1 MDEVPL
7 VPLTLNNIQALTCS
21 LPSTSLHQ
29 PRQETIDQ
37 IASDIDW
44 VSFLSASPFIF
55 GNQKP
60 SSTSQSLT
68 AENGRR
74 GELNGTKNKGKASRT
89 KKVNPSRIAFHTR
102 SIDDILD
109 DGYRWRKYGQK
120 AVKNSNH
127 PRSYYRCTQLTCNV
141 KKQIQRLSKDSSI
154 VVTTYEGIHNHPSEK
169 LMESLSPLLRQLQFL
184 SRI

>member
-7 VPLTLNNIQALTCS
+7 VPLTLNNIEALTYS
-21 LPSTSLHQ
+21 LPSNSLQ
-29 PRQETIDQ
+29 PGQETTDQ

-55 GNQKP
+55 GNQNP
-60 SSTSQSLT
+60 SSTSESLT
-68 AENGRR
+68 AENGGR
-74 GELNGTKNKGKASRT
+74 GENRTRNKGKASRT

-127 PRSYYRCTQLTCNV
+127 PRY
-141 KKQIQRLSKDSSI
+141 
-154 VVTTYEGIHNHPSEK
+154 
-169 LMESLSPLLRQLQFL
+169 
-184 SRI
+184 

>member
-1 MDEVPL
+1 MYGTVQPLLTFHYLWGPNIYYINPLNILRFHIPSWADFMDEVPL
-7 VPLTLNNIQALTCS
+7 VPLTLNNIEALTYS
-21 LPSTSLHQ
+21 LPSNSLQ
-29 PRQETIDQ
+29 PGQETTDQ

-55 GNQKP
+55 GNQNP
-60 SSTSQSLT
+60 SSTSESLT
-68 AENGRR
+68 AENGGR
-74 GELNGTKNKGKASRT
+74 GENRTRNKGKASRT

-127 PRSYYRCTQLTCNV
+127 PRY
-141 KKQIQRLSKDSSI
+141 
-154 VVTTYEGIHNHPSEK
+154 
-169 LMESLSPLLRQLQFL
+169 
-184 SRI
+184 